1 MNAKQFYELV
11 VATRQLQKKF
21 LKDRSSNVLSALR
34 KKEKELDEEINRV
47 NRIIEEKKK
56 IEQPTLFGD

>member
-21 LKDRSSNVLSALR
+21 LKDRSSSVLSALR

-47 NRIIEEKKK
+47 NRIIEKKKK

>member
-11 VATRQLQKKF
+11 VVTRQLQKKF
-21 LKDRSSNVLSALR
+21 LKDRSSSVLSALR

>member
-21 LKDRSSNVLSALR
+21 LKDRSSSVLSALR